1 MDEKRINL
9 LANESVSKA
18 ILKLSIPMIMGMMFQ
33 VFYNLV
39 DTYFIGMLGDA
50 NQLAAANLAL
60 PIFTL
65 TMGIASII
73 GTGASSYISRCL
85 GKNDYKEA
93 SKTTTIAVV
102 LLLCISLVVSIFGII
117 FIKPLVSILGAS
129 KETYTYT
136 YDYIIIMLI
145 GSVGVMGNF
154 ALGQLLRAEGNV
166 MKSTM
171 GLIIGTILNIV
182 LDPIFIFTFD
192 LGVGGAALATIIGNY
207 VGCLYYVYCFVKGDT
222 SLKINFKLF
231 NFDKNILIEIFK
243 IGLPSSLSQ
252 VLVGFATIVANNI
265 AVMYGTLTVAGMG
278 VAMKIMMIGTFIF
291 IGFSTGCQ
299 PIIGYSYG
307 AGNISRVKDTIKE
320 GIKLTFM
327 VGVVLFILFTFT
339 SPVLI
344 GLFTNDIKVVEN
356 GQMILKALSLSLPFM
371 GGTMIATSA
380 TQSMGKAIPALILS
394 VSRQGLLYIPLL
406 IILNKVAGFNGFIY
420 SQPITDVLMIV
431 FSSSYLFAILKK
443 EEVKLDMS
451 IAIEKK
457 KK

>member
-18 ILKLSIPMIMGMMFQ
+18 ILKLSIPMIMGMLFQ

-39 DTYFIGMLGDA
+39 DTYFIGKLGDP

-65 TMGIASII
+65 SMGIASII

-85 GKNDYKEA
+85 GKNDYEEA
-93 SKTTTIAVV
+93 NKTTTIAVA
-102 LLLCISLVVSIFGII
+102 LLAIASLIVTVVGLI
-117 FIKPLVSILGAS
+117 FINPLVTTLGAKGDTYS
-129 KETYTYT
+129 YTYQ
-136 YDYIIIMLI
+136 YIIIMLI

-171 GLIIGTILNIV
+171 GLIIGTILNII
-182 LDPIFIFTFD
+182 LDPIFIFVFD
-192 LGVGGAALATIIGNY
+192 LGVAGAALATIIGNI
-207 VGCLYYVYCFVKGDT
+207 VGTIYYILCFVKGDT

-231 NFDKNILIEIFK
+231 KFDKVIFGEIFK
-243 IGLPSSLSQ
+243 IGLPSSLTQ

-265 AVMYGTLTVAGMG
+265 AVYYGTLTVAGMG

-299 PIIGYSYG
+299 PIIGYNYG
-307 AGNISRVKDTIKE
+307 AGNIKRVKETIKQ
-320 GIKLTFM
+320 GIKITAI
-327 VGVVLFILFTFT
+327 VGLVLFLVFTFSSDILISLFTDDT
-339 SPVLI
+339 LVIEKGSA
-344 GLFTNDIKVVEN
+344 
-356 GQMILKALSLSLPFM
+356 ILKALSLSLPFM

-380 TQSMGKAIPALILS
+380 TQSMGKAIPALVLS

-406 IILNKVAGFNGFIY
+406 IILNKIAGFNGFIY
-420 SQPITDVLMIV
+420 SQPITDVLMIM
-431 FSSSYLFAILKK
+431 FSSIYLLNILRK
-443 EEVKLDMS
+443 ED
-451 IAIEKK
+451 
-457 KK
+457 